1 MGFINRAFL
10 RDESV
15 APAASG
21 KSVLGAICGY
31 IIALDELG
39 RMNVITYLL
48 VPSPYSFE
56 GSTTATV
63 LVAATQC

>member
-1 MGFINRAFL
+1 MGFISRAFL
-10 RDESV
+10 RNESV

-31 IIALDELG
+31 IIALDKLG

-48 VPSPYSFE
+48 VPSPYSFN
-56 GSTTATV
+56 SDHRASP
-63 LVAATQC
+63 

>member
-1 MGFINRAFL
+1 M
-10 RDESV
+10 
-15 APAASG
+15 
-21 KSVLGAICGY
+21 LGAICGY
-31 IIALDELG
+31 IIALDKLG